1 MIDSSSRRRESSTLP
16 SVPTTDT
23 VVFIPA
29 FNEEANLPAV
39 LQELGPACPTWTC
52 W

>member
-1 MIDSSSRRRESSTLP
+1 MH
-16 SVPTTDT
+16 DT

-29 FNEEANLPAV
+29 FNEEANLPPSSRSSA
-39 LQELGPACPTWTC
+39 PACPTWTC